1 MDRRTFLK
9 QGSGALI
16 AMKAG
21 TSSAAEEH
29 ETRQEF
35 KTANTRWQAAYDK
48 AIAVLAGNV
57 RVLSAYPKPVLIEG
71 SVYQRLSGEGG
82 PHEGLVYSSIRRD
95 VARNNQMGFFAF
107 QREDGHIPFAIMAS
121 KGPTWDHLQLA
132 VPLVAAAWELSRKTG
147 DSELLETAYT
157 GWGRWDAWIRKYR
170 NTRGTGL
177 VEGFCTFDT
186 GQDNSMR
193 WKGIPVSCPDGD
205 ATKCPPLPSLPR
217 LCPDM
222 SATVY
227 GGRVALAAMAR
238 ALGKTAEADRWT
250 ESAEQIRGL
259 ILSKLYVPEDAA
271 FYDLDAQGNFVK
283 IRCEVLA
290 RVCGEHVPDQKMFD
304 DLWTRQ
310 IHNPKAFWAPY
321 PMPSVALDDP
331 QFVRPIPRNSWG
343 GASQALTA
351 LRATRWFD
359 HYGRSAEFSG
369 MMDQWCEAIQ
379 QDMTFRTQVDPLSGK
394 FTQEDAPNYSP
405 CALVMMDYTWRLAGV
420 HEEQEVLHWNVRP
433 GHPAAQSARFS
444 KQTDADRK
452 AVMQY
457 DAHGA
462 ELWLDG
468 KPIGRVDSGAA
479 RVVTDKAGIPQE
491 LLGISTR
498 SQKVTLRL
506 TGKKATEHTVQPN
519 QRISLHRSL

>member
-1 MDRRTFLK
+1 
-9 QGSGALI
+9 
-16 AMKAG
+16 
-21 TSSAAEEH
+21 
-29 ETRQEF
+29 
-35 KTANTRWQAAYDK
+35 
-48 AIAVLAGNV
+48 
-57 RVLSAYPKPVLIEG
+57 
-71 SVYQRLSGEGG
+71 
-82 PHEGLVYSSIRRD
+82 
-95 VARNNQMGFFAF
+95 
-107 QREDGHIPFAIMAS
+107 
-121 KGPTWDHLQLA
+121 
-132 VPLVAAAWELSRKTG
+132 
-147 DSELLETAYT
+147 
-157 GWGRWDAWIRKYR
+157 
-170 NTRGTGL
+170 
-177 VEGFCTFDT
+177 
-186 GQDNSMR
+186 MR

-444 KQTDADRK
+444 KQTDADRR

-457 DAHGA
+457 DVHGA